1 MKFVDLEKFDVIG
14 WDGIPTG
21 YKDNFADGVMW
32 AFEMLDEASVAEV
45 RPRRNKWIAV
55 HGVCTPGGDPY
66 YECPYCGWGRC
77 YGVEHRDP
85 MPEKCPNCEAEL
97 NGFYEGR

>member
-1 MKFVDLEKFDVIG
+1 MEKFDVVG
-14 WDGIPTG
+14 LDGIPKG
-21 YKDNFADGVMW
+21 YEDNFFDGITW
-32 AFEMLDEASVAEV
+32 ILEQIDAASKAEV

-55 HGVCTPGGDPY
+55 RGVATPGGDPY

-77 YGVEHRDP
+77 YGIEHLEP

-97 NGFYEGR
+97 KFVLD

>member
-1 MKFVDLEKFDVIG
+1 MEKFDIVG
-14 WDGIPTG
+14 LDGIPKG
-21 YKDNFADGVMW
+21 YEDNFFDGITW
-32 AFEMLDEASVAEV
+32 ILEQIDAASKTEV

-55 HGVCTPGGDPY
+55 HGVATPGGDPY

-77 YGVEHRDP
+77 YGIEHCEP

>member
-1 MKFVDLEKFDVIG
+1 MEKFDVIG
-14 WDGIPTG
+14 LDGIPKG
-21 YKDNFADGVMW
+21 YEDNFFDGITW
-32 AFEMLDEASVAEV
+32 ILEQIDAASKAEV
-45 RPRRNKWIAV
+45 RQRRNKWIAV
-55 HGVCTPGGDPY
+55 HGVFTPGGDPY

-77 YGVEHRDP
+77 YGIEHLEP

>member
-1 MKFVDLEKFDVIG
+1 MEKFDVVG
-14 WDGIPTG
+14 LDGIPKG
-21 YKDNFADGVMW
+21 YEDNFFDGITW
-32 AFEMLDEASVAEV
+32 ILEQIDAASKAEV
-45 RPRRNKWIAV
+45 MPRRNKWIAV

-77 YGVEHRDP
+77 YGVEHREP